1 MILRALILRPI
12 LREPMR
18 TVLTILGIAVGVAVV
33 VAIALSNQSALR
45 AFSESVDAVAGRANY
60 QIVSDAG
67 LSEDVLRA
75 LQPFWPQGVRFAPVI
90 DAEGVVDLP
99 SERRRPGGWPGG
111 VSPPTEQIPVRL
123 LGVDLLSDLH
133 FRDYRYASVV
143 TSNQES
149 AATYLSLFSNDSVVV
164 PASFAREHALRLGS
178 PLVLNIQGVRRTM
191 IVRGLLEAHGP
202 ATAFNGAIVIADIAV
217 VQPAFG
223 LEGKLT
229 RIDLIVPDESLV
241 APIMRVIP
249 ASARLERPARRNQRV
264 EKMLRAFRVNLFALA
279 GVALLVGMFLVYNT
293 VLISI
298 LRRRKD
304 VGVLKTLGTSA
315 TQIFGA
321 FILEGLAF
329 GVVGSIAGVALGRG
343 LAWMILKLI
352 GQTVN
357 ALYVSSAPQAIEL
370 TPAIVAAGV
379 AVGTILSLLSAIQP
393 SIEAA
398 QVRPGLLLSG
408 VVRRS
413 YSFAQPSHPP
423 SAPFGSLRSLR
434 AGSSPPQEAWGR
446 KALDGEDARER
457 WTGREAARE
466 KTTAHG
472 THTTQIVIAIV
483 CFIVAALLSRLPAW
497 NGIAVAGYAAVLFV
511 VAGFS
516 ALAALIVTSA
526 SRLLRAPYRAAFGI
540 VGELASAS
548 IPASLRRTSIAAAAL
563 SLAIGMMVAV
573 ALMVGSFRE
582 TVRVWV
588 DQTVSS
594 DLWLRPSKGL
604 SNADSSAFPNAISND
619 LANVPFVAAFDRARA
634 RGVLYGDAVVT
645 LASGDFAVAARYGD
659 LPMIAP
665 RKSSEALQNAIAKS
679 GVVVSE
685 SLSLKYEKGVGDE
698 IALTTIHGRR
708 SFPITGV
715 YRDYSNDRGVVAM
728 DRALYV
734 RSYDDDAINTIVVYL
749 KPGIDRDTARR
760 NLESIL
766 GPKYHA
772 FAVTNG
778 EIRGEVMRIFDQTF
792 LITYALLAVAIVVA
806 VLGVINTLA
815 ALILE
820 RKRELALLRVLGMT
834 IAQVRRMLVLE
845 SSVLG
850 LTSTA
855 AGLAMGYVLS
865 WILIYVINKQSFGW
879 TIAFHTPVRLIA
891 ASLAVTFVASLV
903 AGLVPSRLARRIDLA
918 MAMKAE

>member
-1 MILRALILRPI
+1 MILRALVLRPI
-12 LREPMR
+12 LREAMR
-18 TVLTILGIAVGVAVV
+18 TTLTILGIAVGVAVV

-45 AFSESVDAVAGRANY
+45 AFRESVDAVAGRANY
-60 QIVSDAG
+60 QIVSDAA
-67 LSEDVLRA
+67 LSEDALLA
-75 LQPFWPQGVRFAPVI
+75 LQPFWARGVRFAPVI
-90 DAEGVVDLP
+90 DAEGMADLQP
-99 SERRRPGGWPGG
+99 EKQP
-111 VSPPTEQIPVRL
+111 IRL

-143 TSNQES
+143 TSKHES
-149 AATYLSLFSNDSVVV
+149 AATYLSLFRDDSIIV
-164 PASFAREHALRLGS
+164 PATFAHEHALRLGS
-178 PLVLNIQGVRRTM
+178 PLTLDIRGVRRTM
-191 IVRGLLEAHGP
+191 IVRGLLEARGP
-202 ATAFNGAIVIADIAV
+202 ATAFNGAIAIADIAV
-217 VQPAFG
+217 AQAAFG
-223 LEGKLT
+223 LEGRLT
-229 RIDLIVPDESLV
+229 RIDLIVPDDSLI
-241 APIMRVIP
+241 PSIMHVIP
-249 ASARLERPARRNQRV
+249 PGARVERPARRNERV
-264 EKMLRAFRVNLFALA
+264 EKMLRAFRVNLFALS

-321 FILEGLAF
+321 FVIEGFVF
-329 GVVGSIAGVALGRG
+329 GALGSFAGIALGRG
-343 LAWMILKLI
+343 LAWLILRLI
-352 GQTVN
+352 GRTIN
-357 ALYVSSAPQAIEL
+357 ALYVSSTPEAIVL
-370 TPAIVAAGV
+370 TPGIIAAGV

-398 QVRPGLLLSG
+398 HVRPGLLLSG
-408 VVRRS
+408 TVWPRRPRRRDHEQAPAPHTSQVV
-413 YSFAQPSHPP
+413 
-423 SAPFGSLRSLR
+423 
-434 AGSSPPQEAWGR
+434 
-446 KALDGEDARER
+446 
-457 WTGREAARE
+457 AA
-466 KTTAHG
+466 
-472 THTTQIVIAIV
+472 II
-483 CFIVAALLSRLPAW
+483 CFIIAALLSRLPAW
-497 NGIAVAGYAAVLFV
+497 NGIAVAGYIAVLFV

-516 ALAALIVTSA
+516 SLSPLIVTAA

-548 IPASLRRTSIAAAAL
+548 IPASLRRTAIASAAL

-604 SNADSSAFPNAISND
+604 SNADAAVFPNAISND
-619 LANVPFVAAFDRARA
+619 LAKIPFIAGFDRARG
-634 RGVLYGDAVVT
+634 RGVLYGDATVT
-645 LASGDFAVAARYGD
+645 LGSGDFAISARFGD
-659 LPMIAP
+659 LPMITP
-665 RKSSEALQNAIAKS
+665 RKSSEALRNAIVRN

-685 SLSLKYEKGVGDE
+685 TFSLKYAKGVGDD
-698 IALTTIHGRR
+698 ITLTTIRGLR

-734 RSYDDDAINTIVVYL
+734 RSFGDDAINTVIIYL
-749 KPGIDRDTARR
+749 KPGVVRDTARR
-760 NLESIL
+760 ELEAMF

-778 EIRGEVMRIFDQTF
+778 EIRAEVMKIFDQTF

-820 RKRELALLRVLGMT
+820 RTRELALLRVLGMS

-879 TIAFHTPVRLIA
+879 TIAFHTPIRLIA
-891 ASLAVTFVASLV
+891 ISLAVTFLASLV

-918 MAMKAE
+918 AAMKAE

>member
-1 MILRALILRPI
+1 MILRALVLRPI
-12 LREPMR
+12 LREPLR
-18 TVLTILGIAVGVAVV
+18 TTLTILGIAVGVAVV

-45 AFSESVDAVAGRANY
+45 AFSESVDAVAGKANY
-60 QIVSDAG
+60 QIVSDVAF
-67 LSEDVLRA
+67 SEDALRA
-75 LQPFWPQGVRFAPVI
+75 LQPFWPRGVRFAPVI
-90 DAEGVVDLP
+90 DAEGIVEP
-99 SERRRPGGWPGG
+99 SQQP
-111 VSPPTEQIPVRL
+111 IRL

-143 TSNQES
+143 TSGKES
-149 AATYLSLFSNDSVVV
+149 AATYLSLFGNDSVVI
-164 PASFAREHALRLGS
+164 PATFAHDHGLRLGS
-178 PLVLNIQGVRRTM
+178 PLILNIHGVRRTM
-191 IVRGLLEAHGP
+191 IVRGLLEARGP

-217 VQPAFG
+217 VQAAFG
-223 LEGKLT
+223 LEGRIT
-229 RIDLIVPDESLV
+229 RIDLIVPDESLIP
-241 APIMRVIP
+241 AIERVVP
-249 ASARLERPARRNQRV
+249 ASARLERPSRRNERV

-298 LRRRKD
+298 LRRGKD

-315 TQIFGA
+315 SQVFAAFLIEGLVFGA
-321 FILEGLAF
+321 
-329 GVVGSIAGVALGRG
+329 VGSVAGIALGRG
-343 LAWMILKLI
+343 LAWLILKLI
-352 GQTVN
+352 GRTIN
-357 ALYVSSAPQAIEL
+357 ALYVNSTPEAIEL
-370 TPAIVAAGV
+370 TPGIIAAGI

-398 QVRPGLLLSG
+398 QLRPSLLLSG
-408 VVRRS
+408 TVWRRQPRRQDH
-413 YSFAQPSHPP
+413 AQT
-423 SAPFGSLRSLR
+423 
-434 AGSSPPQEAWGR
+434 SSPHR
-446 KALDGEDARER
+446 S
-457 WTGREAARE
+457 
-466 KTTAHG
+466 
-472 THTTQIVIAIV
+472 QIVIAII
-483 CFIVAALLSRLPAW
+483 CFIIAVLLSRLPAW

-516 ALAALIVTSA
+516 ALAALIVTGA
-526 SRLLRAPYRAAFGI
+526 SRLLRAPYRGAFGI

-548 IPASLRRTSIAAAAL
+548 IPASLRRTSIASAAL

-594 DLWLRPSKGL
+594 DLWLRPAKGL
-604 SNADSSAFPNAISND
+604 SNADSALFPNAISAD
-619 LANVPFVAAFDRARA
+619 LAKIPFIAAFDRARG
-634 RGVLYGDAVVT
+634 RGVLYDDDRVL
-645 LASGDFAVAARYGD
+645 LASGDFAVAARFGD

-665 RKSSEALQNAIAKS
+665 DKSSEALDNSIAKN

-685 SLSLKYEKGVGDE
+685 SFSLKYNKGVGDDVT
-698 IALTTIHGRR
+698 LTTIHGRR

-728 DRALYV
+728 DRSLFI
-734 RSYDDDAINTIVVYL
+734 RSYDDDAISTVVIYL

-760 NLESIL
+760 SLEATL

-778 EIRGEVMRIFDQTF
+778 EIRGEVMKIFDQTF

-834 IAQVRRMLVLE
+834 VAQVRHMLVLE

-891 ASLAVTFVASLV
+891 TSLAVTFVASLI

>member
-1 MILRALILRPI
+1 L
-12 LREPMR
+12 
-18 TVLTILGIAVGVAVV
+18 
-33 VAIALSNQSALR
+33 
-45 AFSESVDAVAGRANY
+45 
-60 QIVSDAG
+60 
-67 LSEDVLRA
+67 
-75 LQPFWPQGVRFAPVI
+75 
-90 DAEGVVDLP
+90 
-99 SERRRPGGWPGG
+99 
-111 VSPPTEQIPVRL
+111 
-123 LGVDLLSDLH
+123 
-133 FRDYRYASVV
+133 
-143 TSNQES
+143 
-149 AATYLSLFSNDSVVV
+149 
-164 PASFAREHALRLGS
+164 
-178 PLVLNIQGVRRTM
+178 
-191 IVRGLLEAHGP
+191 
-202 ATAFNGAIVIADIAV
+202 
-217 VQPAFG
+217 
-223 LEGKLT
+223 
-229 RIDLIVPDESLV
+229 
-241 APIMRVIP
+241 
-249 ASARLERPARRNQRV
+249 
-264 EKMLRAFRVNLFALA
+264 
-279 GVALLVGMFLVYNT
+279 
-293 VLISI
+293 LISG
-298 LRRRKD
+298 R
-304 VGVLKTLGTSA
+304 TSA
-315 TQIFGA
+315 GF
-321 FILEGLAF
+321 L
-329 GVVGSIAGVALGRG
+329 
-343 LAWMILKLI
+343 
-352 GQTVN
+352 
-357 ALYVSSAPQAIEL
+357 
-370 TPAIVAAGV
+370 
-379 AVGTILSLLSAIQP
+379 
-393 SIEAA
+393 
-398 QVRPGLLLSG
+398 
-408 VVRRS
+408 
-413 YSFAQPSHPP
+413 AQPPHPP
-423 SAPFGSLRSLR
+423 SAP
-434 AGSSPPQEAWGR
+434 SPPQKAWGR
-446 KALDGEDARER
+446 RTLDGEAPREAPPS
-457 WTGREAARE
+457 REAARE
-466 KTTAHG
+466 KAPAPHK
-472 THTTQIVIAIV
+472 TQIIIAIV
-483 CFIVAALLSRLPAW
+483 CFIIAALLSRLPAW

-604 SNADSSAFPNAISND
+604 SNADAAVFPNAISID
-619 LANVPFVAAFDRARA
+619 LAKVPFVAAFDRARG
-634 RGVLYGDAVVT
+634 RGVLYGDSVVT
-645 LASGDFAVAARYGD
+645 LGSGDFAVAARFGD

-665 RKSSEALQNAIAKS
+665 RESSEALENAIAKN

-685 SLSLKYEKGVGDE
+685 SFSLKNDKGVGDD
-698 IALTTIHGRR
+698 ITLTTIHGQR

-728 DRALYV
+728 DRALYL

-749 KPGIDRDTARR
+749 KRGVERDTARR
-760 NLESIL
+760 NLEATL

-778 EIRGEVMRIFDQTF
+778 EIRGEVMKIFDQTF

-891 ASLAVTFVASLV
+891 ASLAVTFIASLI

>member
-1 MILRALILRPI
+1 
-12 LREPMR
+12 
-18 TVLTILGIAVGVAVV
+18 
-33 VAIALSNQSALR
+33 
-45 AFSESVDAVAGRANY
+45 
-60 QIVSDAG
+60 
-67 LSEDVLRA
+67 
-75 LQPFWPQGVRFAPVI
+75 
-90 DAEGVVDLP
+90 
-99 SERRRPGGWPGG
+99 
-111 VSPPTEQIPVRL
+111 
-123 LGVDLLSDLH
+123 
-133 FRDYRYASVV
+133 VV
-143 TSNQES
+143 TSGKES
-149 AATYLSLFSNDSVVV
+149 AATYLSLFGNDSVVV
-164 PASFAREHALRLGS
+164 PATFAHDHGLRLGS
-178 PLVLNIQGVRRTM
+178 PLILDIHGIRRTM
-191 IVRGLLEAHGP
+191 VVRGLLEARGP

-217 VQPAFG
+217 VQAAFG

-229 RIDLIVPDESLV
+229 RIDLIVPDESLI
-241 APIMRVIP
+241 PSIQRVVP
-249 ASARLERPARRNQRV
+249 ASARLERPSRRNERV

-298 LRRRKD
+298 LRRGKD

-315 TQIFGA
+315 SQVFAAFLIEGLVFGA
-321 FILEGLAF
+321 
-329 GVVGSIAGVALGRG
+329 VGSIAGIALGRG
-343 LAWMILKLI
+343 LAWLILKLI
-352 GQTVN
+352 GRTIN
-357 ALYVSSAPQAIEL
+357 ALYINSTPEAIEL
-370 TPAIVAAGV
+370 TPGIIAAGI

-398 QVRPGLLLSG
+398 RLRPSLLLSG
-408 VVRRS
+408 TVWRRQPRRQGQ
-413 YSFAQPSHPP
+413 AQT
-423 SAPFGSLRSLR
+423 SAHR
-434 AGSSPPQEAWGR
+434 
-446 KALDGEDARER
+446 
-457 WTGREAARE
+457 
-466 KTTAHG
+466 
-472 THTTQIVIAIV
+472 TQIFVAIICFVIAI
-483 CFIVAALLSRLPAW
+483 LLSRLPAW
-497 NGIAVAGYAAVLFV
+497 NGIAVAGYIAVLFV

-516 ALAALIVTSA
+516 ALAALIVTGA

-548 IPASLRRTSIAAAAL
+548 IPASLRRTSIASAAL

-594 DLWLRPSKGL
+594 DLWLRPAKGL
-604 SNADSSAFPNAISND
+604 SNADSALFPNAISAD
-619 LANVPFVAAFDRARA
+619 LAKIPFIAAFDRARG
-634 RGVLYGDAVVT
+634 RGVLYNDDRVL
-645 LASGDFAVAARYGD
+645 LASGDFAVAARFGD

-665 RKSSEALQNAIAKS
+665 GRSSEALLNAIAKN

-685 SLSLKYEKGVGDE
+685 SFSLKYNKGVGDQ
-698 IALTTIHGRR
+698 ITLPTIRGPR

-728 DRALYV
+728 DRSLFI
-734 RSYDDDAINTIVVYL
+734 RSFDDDAISTVVIYL

-760 NLESIL
+760 SLEAML

-778 EIRGEVMRIFDQTF
+778 EIRGEVMKIFDQTF

-834 IAQVRRMLVLE
+834 VAQVRRMLVLE

-879 TIAFHTPVRLIA
+879 TIAFHTPVKLIA
-891 ASLAVTFVASLV
+891 TSLGVTFVASLV

-918 MAMKAE
+918 NAMKAE

>member
-1 MILRALILRPI
+1 MILRALVVRPI
-12 LREPMR
+12 LREAMR
-18 TVLTILGIAVGVAVV
+18 TTLTILGIAVGVAVV

-45 AFSESVDAVAGRANY
+45 AFKDSVDAVAGRANY
-60 QIVSDAG
+60 QIVADVA
-67 LSEDVLRA
+67 LDEDVLIK
-75 LQPFWPQGVRFAPVI
+75 LQPFWPRGVRFAPVI
-90 DAEGVVDLP
+90 DLEGIAEVPEQLP
-99 SERRRPGGWPGG
+99 
-111 VSPPTEQIPVRL
+111 IRL

-143 TSNQES
+143 TSEHES
-149 AATYLSLFSNDSVVV
+149 AATYLSLFRDDSIIL
-164 PASFAREHALRLGS
+164 PASFAQEHALKLGS
-178 PLVLNIQGVRRTM
+178 PLTLDFHGVRRTM
-191 IVRGLLEAHGP
+191 IIRGLLQAHGP
-202 ATAFNGAIVIADIAV
+202 ATAFNGAIAIADMAAA
-217 VQPAFG
+217 QSSFG
-223 LEGKLT
+223 MTGRLT
-229 RIDLIVPDESLV
+229 RIDLIVPDDSLLP
-241 APIMRVIP
+241 AIKRVLP
-249 ASARLERPARRNQRV
+249 SSARLERPARRNERV

-321 FILEGLAF
+321 FVLEGFVF
-329 GVVGSIAGVALGRG
+329 GAIGSVAGIALGRG
-343 LAWMILKLI
+343 LAWLILRMIGRTI
-352 GQTVN
+352 N
-357 ALYVSSAPQAIEL
+357 ALYVSSTPEAIVL
-370 TPAIVAAGV
+370 TPGIIAAGV

-398 QVRPGLLLSG
+398 QLRPNLLFSN
-408 VVRRS
+408 
-413 YSFAQPSHPP
+413 A
-423 SAPFGSLRSLR
+423 
-434 AGSSPPQEAWGR
+434 R
-446 KALDGEDARER
+446 KTRPR
-457 WTGREAARE
+457 MTPV
-466 KTTAHG
+466 
-472 THTTQIVIAIV
+472 VIAIA
-483 CFIVAALLSRLPAW
+483 CFIIAAFLSRLPSW

-516 ALAALIVTSA
+516 ALAPMIVTAA
-526 SRLLRAPYRAAFGI
+526 SNLLRAPYRAMFGI

-548 IPASLRRTSIAAAAL
+548 IPASLRRTSIASAAL

-604 SNADSSAFPNAISND
+604 SNADAAVFPNAISAD
-619 LANVPFVAAFDRARA
+619 LAKVPFIAAFDRARG
-634 RGVLYGDAVVT
+634 RGASYADATVT
-645 LASGDFAVAARYGD
+645 VGSGDFDVAARFGD

-665 RKSSEALQNAIAKS
+665 RKSSEALRNAIAKN

-685 SLSLKYEKGVGDE
+685 SFALKYDKSLGDDVP
-698 IALTTIHGRR
+698 LSTIHGPRR
-708 SFPITGV
+708 FPITGI
-715 YRDYSNDRGVVAM
+715 YRDYSSDRGTVAM
-728 DRALYV
+728 DRALYT
-734 RSYDDDAINTIVVYL
+734 RSFGDDAINTVIIYL
-749 KPGIDRDTARR
+749 KPGVDRDFARR
-760 NLESIL
+760 QLETIF

-772 FAVTNG
+772 FAVTNT
-778 EIRGEVMRIFDQTF
+778 EIRGEVMKIFDQTF

-820 RKRELALLRVLGMT
+820 RTRELALLRVLGMS
-834 IAQVRRMLVLE
+834 IAEVRRMLVLE

-891 ASLAVTFVASLV
+891 ASLAVTFVASLL

-918 MAMKAE
+918 SAMKAA